1 MRIKFYQR
9 IVILSVLVLLASALV
24 PGVASSQQDSI
35 IVSVKR
41 VFDEKGASPYDYFG
55 SAVAVD
61 GNFLAVGVPSDDDGV
76 ENSGSAYL
84 VSYTDGDEGQPPS
97 HKFAEEGDAQKDDSF
112 GNSLDI
118 SGDLLAIGA
127 SKDDINGADSGAV
140 YVVMRFSYDGGQW
153 NKDDVVR
160 LTPNEPIP
168 GSLFG
173 NAVAV
178 SGNRVVVGTYWAEA
192 LYVFE
197 YNDSNLT
204 WEQKPILTLE
214 DGKVGEKFG
223 ISVAIDGDTIAV
235 GAINRNKGD
244 VKTGSVFVYRYN
256 GSDWQYETELFGNDL
271 GASDK
276 FGSSVA
282 VEGDTII
289 VGAPY
294 QDGVASNTGAA
305 YVFRRNGNTWEE
317 QAKLIGS
324 GLSAGARFG
333 NSVALSGNTA
343 VVGASKNDIFDA
355 DNVAMGEAGSVYIF
369 KFEGDG
375 WNEKERLI
383 APDAGEGDE
392 FGCAVATSGHL
403 VVVGAHKYDV
413 DLNGDEQLDA
423 GSVYVYT
430 LAPENHPPVADA
442 GADLEVEEGSPVT
455 LDGSYSYDPDGD
467 ELNYSWTQPD
477 GQDVDLGSADE
488 ATLTFTAPPWSA
500 ENHTLTFQL
509 MVYDGEDF
517 SQADEVEV
525 TVLISTMSISEIN
538 SVLGSEHRLWGVD
551 KDMYTFQGT
560 EGDKVTVTLKA
571 KTRGK
576 NNNGDRATL
585 KLKDNIR
592 GVSFYRVDSSRLPNQ
607 ICATL
612 PATGQYHILVAG
624 QRRFFRG
631 KRFLGEYTLTLEG
644 ASGSLEKGAGSP
656 VGYNKQGRSA
666 KPHKQH
672 PVWSWISSWF
682 GH

>member
-1 MRIKFYQR
+1 MRIQFYQR
-9 IVILSVLVLLASALV
+9 IVILSVLVLLGSALV
-24 PGVASSQQDSI
+24 PDVASSQQDSI
-35 IVSVKR
+35 VVSVKR

-61 GNFLAVGVPSDDDGV
+61 GNCLAVGVPSDDDGV

-84 VSYTDGDEGQPPS
+84 ISYTDGDEGQPPS

-127 SKDDINGADSGAV
+127 SKDDIDGTDSGAV
-140 YVVMRFSYDGGQW
+140 YVVMRFSYGGGQW
-153 NKDDVVR
+153 TKNDVVR
-160 LTPNEPIP
+160 LTPNDPIP

-173 NAVAV
+173 NSVAV

-192 LYVFE
+192 VYVFE
-197 YNDSNLT
+197 YDDLKSI
-204 WEQKPILTLE
+204 WEQKAKLTLE

-235 GAINRNKGD
+235 GAINRKT
-244 VKTGSVFVYRYN
+244 TGSVYVFTYD
-256 GSDWQYETELFGNDL
+256 GSEWGQEAELFANDL

-282 VEGDTII
+282 LEGDTLV
-289 VGAPY
+289 VGTPY

-305 YVFRRNGNTWEE
+305 YVFRRNGTTWDE

-324 GLSAGARFG
+324 ALSAGARFG
-333 NSVALSGNTA
+333 NTVALRGNTA

-355 DNVAMGEAGSVYIF
+355 DNIAMKGAGSAYIF
-369 KFEGDG
+369 RSEGDG
-375 WNEKERLI
+375 WNEKEKLI
-383 APDAGEGDE
+383 APDADAGDE
-392 FGCAVATSGHL
+392 FGCAVATSGDL
-403 VVVGAHKYDV
+403 VVVGAHRHDV
-413 DLNGDEQLDA
+413 DLNGDLQLEA
-423 GSVYVYT
+423 GSVYVFT

-442 GADLEVEEGSPVT
+442 GADLEVEEGSPVI
-455 LDGSYSYDPDGD
+455 LDGSHSYDPDGD

-477 GQDVDLGSADE
+477 GQDVDLGTADE
-488 ATLTFTAPPWSA
+488 ATLTFTAPPCSA

-509 MVYDGEDF
+509 MVDDGEDY
-517 SQADEVEV
+517 SEADEVEV
-525 TVLISTMSISEIN
+525 TVLPSTMSISEIN
-538 SVLGSEHRLWGVD
+538 SVLGSEHHSWGVD

-656 VGYNKQGRSA
+656 VALNKNGRSA